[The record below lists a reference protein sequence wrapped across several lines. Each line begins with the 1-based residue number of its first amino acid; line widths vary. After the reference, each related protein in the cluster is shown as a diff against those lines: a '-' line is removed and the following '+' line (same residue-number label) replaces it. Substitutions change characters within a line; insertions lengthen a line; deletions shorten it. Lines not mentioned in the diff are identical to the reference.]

1 MNLRRKGW
9 DFPMYPWVTDTTFP
23 AKDCCTQSGSRRTGN
38 VSTALL
44 QSHKNYFHPPPRLY
58 KLLVFRLQCVERRE
72 RCVPL
77 DLALVMVTSLHRRRG
92 NTETWQPSNTF
103 LQSQHP
109 TTAQCPEVCTG
120 SPLIP
125 SHSES
130 TPLLP
135 SALPTQWHRSAAPI
149 YVLWSQ
155 TDGEKGVT
163 LSPAQSAYWL
173 VSQQPWTW
181 RQCQKINAPRCWTM
195 V

>member
-1 MNLRRKGW
+1 M
-9 DFPMYPWVTDTTFP
+9 TDTTFP

-58 KLLVFRLQCVERRE
+58 KLLVFRLQCVKRPE

-109 TTAQCPEVCTG
+109 ATAQSQEVCTG

-125 SHSES
+125 SHLGKHS
-130 TPLLP
+130 TSSFSLTYTMAP
-135 SALPTQWHRSAAPI
+135 QRSPN
-149 YVLWSQ
+149 LRSLKS
-155 TDGEKGVT
+155 DR
-163 LSPAQSAYWL
+163 
-173 VSQQPWTW
+173 W
-181 RQCQKINAPRCWTM
+181 REGCYT
-195 V
+195 